1 MTLTDTNARAVIS
14 KLKNF
19 NFPIVR
25 GVIQPF
31 EIELME
37 KELDEIE
44 KSMVHFR
51 SYLKATK
58 DSIVTNE

>member
-14 KLKNF
+14 KLKHF
-19 NFPIVR
+19 NFPILR
-25 GVIQPF
+25 GSVQPF
-31 EIELME
+31 EIECIE

-44 KSMVHFR
+44 KSIVHFR

-58 DSIVTNE
+58 DSINIDE